1 MLLYIFN
8 LKKRKKKMEDEEI
21 QQYIVVRKDLKLGKG
36 KLAAQ
41 VAHASLQSFLE
52 AEKINKE
59 ITQKWLNSGAKKI
72 VVKVENEEELKRLF
86 AAFKFKNIPCALIE
100 DAGLT
105 QIPRGT
111 ITALGIGPW
120 YKKDLDILKSLKLL

>member
-1 MLLYIFN
+1 
-8 LKKRKKKMEDEEI
+8 MEEEI
-21 QQYIVVRKDLKLGKG
+21 QQYIVVRTDLDLGKG

-52 AEKINKE
+52 TEKVNREIAE
-59 ITQKWLNSGAKKI
+59 KWLNSGAKKI
-72 VVKVENEEELKRLF
+72 VVKVGNEDDLKRFF
-86 AAFKFKNIPCALIE
+86 AAFKFKGIPCSLVE

-105 QIPRGT
+105 QIPKGT

-120 YKKDLDILKSLKLL
+120 YKKDLDLLKNLKLL

>member
-1 MLLYIFN
+1 
-8 LKKRKKKMEDEEI
+8 MEEEI
-21 QQYIVVRKDLKLGKG
+21 QQYIIVRSDLKIGKG

-52 AEKINKE
+52 AQKINEE
-59 ITQKWLNSGAKKI
+59 IAQKWLASGAKKI
-72 VVKVENEEELKRLF
+72 VVKVENEEELKKLY
-86 AAFKFKNIPCALIE
+86 AAFKFKKIPCSLIE

-105 QIPRGT
+105 QIPKGT

-120 YKKDLDILKSLKLL
+120 YKKELEILKNLKLL

>member
-1 MLLYIFN
+1 
-8 LKKRKKKMEDEEI
+8 MEEEI
-21 QQYIVVRKDLKLGKG
+21 QQYIVVRNDLKLGKG

-105 QIPRGT
+105 QIPKGT